1 MGYVT
6 KPSSKWR
13 FNEDLIKNSNEKSH
27 ERYFLEVDVQYPEI
41 LQDVHNDLPFLT
53 EKIKI
58 EKFEKLVANLHDKTE
73 YVYT

>member
-13 FNEDLIKNSNEKSH
+13 FYEDLIKNSNEKSH

-53 EKIKI
+53 ERI
-58 EKFEKLVANLHDKTE
+58 
-73 YVYT
+73 